1 MNHFGKAELFL
12 TCIITYVRMILCEV
26 FLLHFVS
33 LFAKLQWSRQEE
45 EERKWG
51 TEIESATASPI
62 LFNASVF

>member
-1 MNHFGKAELFL
+1 
-12 TCIITYVRMILCEV
+12 MILCEV

-33 LFAKLQWSRQEE
+33 LFAKLQWWRQEE
-45 EERKWG
+45 EEGKWG